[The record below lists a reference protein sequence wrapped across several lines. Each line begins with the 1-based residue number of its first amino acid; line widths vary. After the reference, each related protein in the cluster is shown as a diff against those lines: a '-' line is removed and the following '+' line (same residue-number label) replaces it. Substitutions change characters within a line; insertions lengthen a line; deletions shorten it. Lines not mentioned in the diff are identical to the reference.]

1 MIKQRKEGESGTF
14 FEDSPD
20 MLTIL
25 TKHEFFAGQEEKIID
40 EIVGLFAAGS
50 KTVQTTT
57 ANLICYLEKHPQVKS
72 KLQNEIDS
80 KIGPIQDDI
89 KGKFNKEL
97 AEEFEYLRDCFFE
110 TLRIEAPVAQSA
122 S

>member
-1 MIKQRKEGESGTF
+1 
-14 FEDSPD
+14 